1 MYMNFSK
8 KLNIII
14 DTFKYKIDIF
24 SGRMVK
30 YIVRKDVHSFA
41 WMMLRWFTI
50 AVPATFV
57 NSLIRYLERRLALAF
72 R

>member
-1 MYMNFSK
+1 MRIHIY
-8 KLNIII
+8 
-14 DTFKYKIDIF
+14 

-30 YIVRKDVHSFA
+30 YIVRKDGHNFA
-41 WMMLRWFTI
+41 WMMIRWFSI
-50 AVPATFV
+50 ALPATFV

>member
-1 MYMNFSK
+1 MYMN
-8 KLNIII
+8 LNIII